1 MRNTM
6 NYKNYYGSVEFSD
19 EDDVFFGRLIGIRD
33 SVSYDAE
40 TMQEMKKAFQEAV
53 DGYLEMCE
61 LEGLEPNITSK
72 DEIHK
77 VSIQKANEI
86 MENCIAI

>member
-1 MRNTM
+1 MTNLMSYNGYFGTIECS
-6 NYKNYYGSVEFSD
+6 N

>member
-1 MRNTM
+1 MTNLM
-6 NYKNYYGSVEFSD
+6 SYKGYFGTIECSN
-19 EDDVFFGRLIGIRD
+19 EDDVFFGRLIRIRD

-40 TMQEMKKAFQEAV
+40 NMLEMKKTFQEAV
-53 DGYLEMCE
+53 DGYLEMCN
-61 LEGLEPNITSK
+61 LEGLKPNVTSN
-72 DEIHK
+72 DEIHR